1 MDLADLEWWS
11 ICLVLSDIRNG
22 RWYDYHCLFDMY
34 LYTYRLCVCF
44 LLLICQRTKY
54 LLILAAPSF
63 RRFCYRRKN
72 LFWFQWFSSG
82 DPSIPQNHRLHSASK
97 FVAGTVTY
105 IFLREHYGTLA
116 SLNFY
121 HQVVLP
127 ADSLPICRTA
137 ACHWVLECLGCM
149 VTLLEYVQLGST
161 RYPVTVAKW
170 TFLVIPEP
178 KDVMSSWRESWE
190 SWVWKWIQNI
200 RNINTWFKNK
210 KTNTSLNITT

>member
-137 ACHWVLECLGCM
+137 ACRLGVGM
-149 VTLLEYVQLGST
+149 SRVYGNFIGIRTAWI
-161 RYPVTVAKW
+161 YPLPSNSCKMNVSRDSRA
-170 TFLVIPEP
+170 
-178 KDVMSSWRESWE
+178 
-190 SWVWKWIQNI
+190 
-200 RNINTWFKNK
+200 
-210 KTNTSLNITT
+210 

>member
-1 MDLADLEWWS
+1 MRERG
-11 ICLVLSDIRNG
+11 ICHFITLGHKIRWTWEIWNG
-22 RWYDYHCLFDMY
+22 GPFVWCCQISEMEDDTTIIVCLICY
-34 LYTYRLCVCF
+34 IYTILYTYRLCVCF

-63 RRFCYRRKN
+63 RKFCYRRKN

-97 FVAGTVTY
+97 FVADTVTY

-137 ACHWVLECLGCM
+137 ACRLEVLECLGF
-149 VTLLEYVQLGST
+149 
-161 RYPVTVAKW
+161 W
-170 TFLVIPEP
+170 
-178 KDVMSSWRESWE
+178 
-190 SWVWKWIQNI
+190 
-200 RNINTWFKNK
+200 
-210 KTNTSLNITT
+210 

>member
-1 MDLADLEWWS
+1 M
-11 ICLVLSDIRNG
+11 
-22 RWYDYHCLFDMY
+22 
-34 LYTYRLCVCF
+34 
-44 LLLICQRTKY
+44 CQRTNAFASLVHKHAHANIR
-54 LLILAAPSF
+54 LCIHNFPTSSATFHHHLSLHPVSWWFLQHHISGDSA
-63 RRFCYRRKN
+63 RRKN

-121 HQVVLP
+121 PQVVLP

-137 ACHWVLECLGCM
+137 DCGSLLEDSRCL
-149 VTLLEYVQLGST
+149 VTLLEYIQLGST

-170 TFLVIPEP
+170 KFIVI
-178 KDVMSSWRESWE
+178 M
-190 SWVWKWIQNI
+190 
-200 RNINTWFKNK
+200 
-210 KTNTSLNITT
+210 